1 MSDLK
6 FAMKKE
12 ANFNSRAGNSII
24 TISKVLRDSIDAETD
39 FNLTNQ
45 TKDSLFDAI
54 EIMGESI
61 IDKSD
66 KLLTN
71 TEDKEIKS

>member
-6 FAMKKE
+6 FAIKKN
-12 ANFNSRAGNSII
+12 AKFNTRAGNSII
-24 TISKVLRDSIDAETD
+24 AISKVLRDSIDAETD
-39 FNLTNQ
+39 FNLTHQ

-61 IDKSD
+61 TDKSD
-66 KLLTN
+66 KLLIN
-71 TEDKEIKS
+71 EEIKS